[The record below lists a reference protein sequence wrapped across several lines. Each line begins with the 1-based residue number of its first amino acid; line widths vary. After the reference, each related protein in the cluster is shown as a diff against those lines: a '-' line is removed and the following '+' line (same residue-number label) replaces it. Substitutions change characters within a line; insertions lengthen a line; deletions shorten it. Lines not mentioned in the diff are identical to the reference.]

1 MLFPAKFVLPG
12 GMYWRSIVNFLL
24 KALTSRRA
32 LLSVFCFA
40 ICALLASSFWL
51 LLDLRDGD
59 LRQARAQL
67 HGLGKIMGTQTRNAL
82 DGVSLSLRSAQER
95 LSDPLGQRIEL
106 ESPLINFLLKARIAG
121 LPQIRSLFVLNDEGL
136 LANSSLVDVDGRQS
150 FADRSYFRF
159 FADGGNAPTFLSEPI
174 RNRIDGEWSLFLST
188 PLLDERKRLRGVLV
202 ASISLKPKN
211 LAMLVDLHIKLTHL
225 R

>member
-136 LANSSLVDVDGRQS
+136 LGSPQKTEKIVR
-150 FADRSYFRF
+150 
-159 FADGGNAPTFLSEPI
+159 
-174 RNRIDGEWSLFLST
+174 
-188 PLLDERKRLRGVLV
+188 
-202 ASISLKPKN
+202 
-211 LAMLVDLHIKLTHL
+211 
-225 R
+225 